1 MRRRLLIT
9 FALGAVILAALLIAP
24 NAAAA
29 QTTED
34 GVYHVLAHFNSPLAD
49 ESYTVVAFWRAHQAT
64 FDMADFYSILWAE
77 SSLGKGA
84 MGHHNVGS
92 IKGGPKGTLWRD
104 LRIGTTASG
113 YNRYGSFRDG
123 QRAAIRLIEE
133 RYGGSLLRGGGLL
146 RWYGAGVPGW
156 SGYAANVAAAHRYLV
171 AEAARQGMDWR

>member
-1 MRRRLLIT
+1 MRRRLFT
-9 FALGAVILAALLIAP
+9 FALGAVLLGGLFYAEAAM
-24 NAAAA
+24 A

-64 FDMADFYSILWAE
+64 FNMADFYAVLWAE

-84 MGHHNVGS
+84 MSHHNVGS
-92 IKGGPKGTLWRD
+92 IKGGKVGSLWRD

-113 YNRYGSFRDG
+113 YNRYATFRDG

-146 RWYGAGVPGW
+146 RYYGAGVPGW
-156 SGYAANVAAAHRYLV
+156 SGYQANVAAAHRYLV
-171 AEAARQGMDWR
+171 AEAARQGMNWR